1 MAENAE
7 QRISS
12 PRHSLHDS
20 VLEEA
25 SFLSFGLRVLF
36 GGLLATTII
45 LPSTAGAWPRERW
58 HGSAV
63 RGHACPIPPHRS
75 FPEGYL
81 GEHYSPEENL
91 EALDVG
97 LIDHARSRID
107 IAMYA
112 FTDRPIAEALVRAA
126 KRGVRIRI
134 YRDRTQLHDR
144 GDKTRFLLATKTG
157 QRMISVLV
165 KKNSSRNI
173 MHLKAFSVD
182 GKYLRTGSANW
193 SAPGVGAFCRRGR
206 RPHWSQQD
214 NNLFV
219 TRDQKELSRFRKTF
233 DRIFARTG
241 RHPNIP
247 WTPELSRR
255 HRQRD

>member
-1 MAENAE
+1 MAETAE
-7 QRISS
+7 QKSLSPRISS
-12 PRHSLHDS
+12 HGGAEKLPPLSL
-20 VLEEA
+20 
-25 SFLSFGLRVLF
+25 GLRVVL
-36 GGLLATTII
+36 GVLLAATLL

-58 HGSAV
+58 NGSGG
-63 RGHACPIPPHRS
+63 RGHSCPLPPHRS
-75 FPEGYL
+75 FPGGYL

-144 GDKTRFLLATKTG
+144 GDKTRFLLATRTG
-157 QRMISVLV
+157 QKMIAVLV
-165 KKNSSRNI
+165 KKNSTRNI
-173 MHLKAFSVD
+173 MHLKAFSID

-219 TRDQKELSRFRKTF
+219 TRDPKELSRFGKTF

-241 RHPNIP
+241 RHANIP
-247 WTPELSRR
+247 WTPDLSRR
-255 HRQRD
+255 HRRRD